1 MQSIGINPKTSSV
14 YNVII
19 ADPSTIERKLLGRF
33 LILNSFKI
41 AEETDNMES
50 IFKNLNSISPS
61 PDIIFLEASMLG
73 KEGSQFLKFLNTNL
87 PDIKVIY
94 IISTK
99 SQEAYML
106 KNNIN
111 YYIKKPFLKKNLE
124 DKLIEIL
131 TDKPI
136 DINSKQ
142 NQKNVHLNQVYIPPM
157 RDSVHKILLFES
169 NTTAGS
175 NELEN
180 LLYPDKSL
188 CADLLRVANSSLYG
202 RNGSVKTLHDAI
214 TLLGTKTIKNIVIVQ
229 ARRHM
234 TGNLTKQ
241 PIFKKFLYEFSILT
255 SLISHDLISL
265 LGKAKDFKEIFLLS
279 SFRKIGMNI
288 LALNF
293 QDKYANILGTF
304 EKGKVE
310 LTTLENSEILLNH
323 IQVGVSIMK
332 EWKMPELFIDIVQ
345 NQDFSLANF
354 KTVNEIDR
362 VTRIAEILSKN
373 LMKIDPSSEEISIL
387 EEANLFYKPKEN
399 FDTLFGRDY
408 YKNIISHPFFELQ

>member
-136 DINSKQ
+136 D
-142 NQKNVHLNQVYIPPM
+142 
-157 RDSVHKILLFES
+157 
-169 NTTAGS
+169 
-175 NELEN
+175 
-180 LLYPDKSL
+180 
-188 CADLLRVANSSLYG
+188 
-202 RNGSVKTLHDAI
+202 
-214 TLLGTKTIKNIVIVQ
+214 
-229 ARRHM
+229 
-234 TGNLTKQ
+234 LT
-241 PIFKKFLYEFSILT
+241 
-255 SLISHDLISL
+255 
-265 LGKAKDFKEIFLLS
+265 
-279 SFRKIGMNI
+279 
-288 LALNF
+288 
-293 QDKYANILGTF
+293 
-304 EKGKVE
+304 
-310 LTTLENSEILLNH
+310 
-323 IQVGVSIMK
+323 
-332 EWKMPELFIDIVQ
+332 
-345 NQDFSLANF
+345 
-354 KTVNEIDR
+354 
-362 VTRIAEILSKN
+362 
-373 LMKIDPSSEEISIL
+373 
-387 EEANLFYKPKEN
+387 
-399 FDTLFGRDY
+399 
-408 YKNIISHPFFELQ
+408 